1 MSTADSV
8 NEYADVG
15 DMFRRLKD
23 LADDGPGFARQ
34 REAIIE
40 RTLPLAQHV
49 ARRFRGRG
57 EDYDDLF
64 QAASVGLIN
73 AVNRFDPDKGT
84 EFLPFAVPTIMGEVR
99 RHFRD
104 RGWALKVPRRLKELQ
119 GQLAQARSELTQRTG
134 RAPTASEL
142 AEHMDVDRETV
153 VDALIA
159 GSNYSTLSTDAPM
172 GAQDDGGT
180 LLSSLGGLDAGL
192 AKVVDVETVRPLIAA
207 LPERERTVLMMR
219 FFGDKTQTQIAEQL
233 GISQMHVSRLLNRTL
248 ETLRSQAVPAEAESA
263 QSTRGLEAQQSRKR
277 APRSLAC
284 PKAVTTPPT
293 TPLAS

>member
-1 MSTADSV
+1 
-8 NEYADVG
+8 
-15 DMFRRLKD
+15 MFRRLKD
-23 LADDGPGFARQ
+23 FADDSPEFARQ

-57 EDYDDLF
+57 EDHDDLF

-73 AVNRFDPDKGT
+73 AVNRFDPDKGA

-104 RGWALKVPRRLKELQ
+104 RGWALKVPRRLKEMQ
-119 GQLAQARSELTQRTG
+119 GQLAQARAELTQLSG
-134 RAPTASEL
+134 RAPTPSEL
-142 AEHMDVDRETV
+142 ARHMDVDRETV

-219 FFGDKTQTQIAEQL
+219 FFGDKTQTQIAEHL

-248 ETLRSQAVPAEAESA
+248 ETLRSQAVPVGAESA
-263 QSTRGLEAQQSRKR
+263 QSTRVLEAQQPRKR
-277 APRSLAC
+277 APRRLAC
-284 PKAVTTPPT
+284 PKAVTAPAT
-293 TPLAS
+293 TALAS